1 MTAVIGEK
9 KLSLKKHTNTTGLN
23 NKKRQPV
30 TFIVD
35 FTLVNAGW
43 KYQHVHITMYSGSY
57 RYL

>member
-1 MTAVIGEK
+1 MTAVIGNK
-9 KLSLKKHTNTTGLN
+9 KLSLKKNAHTTGLN
-23 NKKRQPV
+23 DKKRQPV

-43 KYQHVHITMYSGSY
+43 KYQHVHITTYSGSY